1 MLIAV
6 SVIFSNLIFFY
17 SLKLKQDTCRFILL
31 FLSVIT
37 FIPVLIS
44 NSIQKDFSIHVLFGT
59 ILFFIF
65 TLIGCFLL
73 RKVKFEATPAFP
85 KTLFIFISAVCI
97 SITLIFFEIHSFSD
111 VISDIYGTRQ
121 NMRDTV
127 PFFQADRIY
136 GFATRFGLIFMICY
150 GVVYRGYLMVVCGLI
165 ATLALFLIA
174 GHKSI
179 IVLSMVALVLSFL
192 ITKNVSP
199 NIIIY
204 RILLTVISIIFV
216 EELLEYYVI
225 TDFLIR
231 RVIVLPSNLTY
242 YYFEAFITDP
252 NIFRSNFIERGS
264 IPFHIASEYFNR
276 GEMRANS
283 NILSSSVVS
292 LGYFSLIFTALTF
305 GMLLQLAHKIIDSIR
320 HPKTKLLMTAII
332 YCYAWSL
339 TESAFSIVL
348 FTHGLF
354 LFFIPFIFNRLF
366 RGNNVQGKI

>member
-1 MLIAV
+1 M
-6 SVIFSNLIFFY
+6 
-17 SLKLKQDTCRFILL
+17 
-31 FLSVIT
+31 
-37 FIPVLIS
+37 
-44 NSIQKDFSIHVLFGT
+44 
-59 ILFFIF
+59 
-65 TLIGCFLL
+65 L
-73 RKVKFEATPAFP
+73 RKIKFEATSAFP
-85 KTLFIFISAVCI
+85 KTLFISISAVCI
-97 SITLIFFEIHSFSD
+97 SITLIFFEIHSLGD
-111 VISDIYGTRQ
+111 VINDIYGARQ

-150 GVVYRGYLMVVCGLI
+150 GVVYRKYMMVTCGMI

-179 IVLSMVALVLSFL
+179 IVLSMVALTLSFL
-192 ITKNVSP
+192 ITKKIPP

-204 RILLTVISIIFV
+204 RILLTIISIIFV

-242 YYFEAFITDP
+242 FYFEAFITDP

-264 IPFHIASEYFNR
+264 IPFHIATEYFNR
-276 GEMRANS
+276 EEMRANS
-283 NILSSSVVS
+283 SILSSSVVS
-292 LGYFSLIFTALTF
+292 IGYLSLIFTALTF
-305 GMLLQLAHKIIDSIR
+305 GMLLQLAHKIIESIR
-320 HPKTKLLMTAII
+320 QAKTKLLMIAIF

-339 TESAFSIVL
+339 TESALSIVL

-354 LFFIPFIFNRLF
+354 LFFLPFIFNSF
-366 RGNNVQGKI
+366 FKANNVQGKI